1 MWRDLPEESKLKW
14 QAQRKAEFAMQRAAA
29 EDLGIV
35 YRRPLSDGR
44 AAPSE
49 AALVTA
55 APATAA
61 PAAVNLE
68 MPPVPP
74 AAGPS
79 HPLPTDLVEIG
90 STFFGRYSLI
100 AKIGSG
106 TYGTVYEAKDDSIG
120 RSVAIKFMRNNSGFA
135 RGDVQ
140 EDLKHEATVLHTV
153 CQNAPPELAML
164 FPKLLGSVASGPL
177 DALIFELVS
186 TTPVHRATCPLPRG
200 ECRAVACQLLLAIA
214 RLHDVSYCHLDVHP
228 GNCLWR
234 ATDQRLWLTD
244 FGCSEAL
251 NAHRFVQKQRF
262 THYGTPPTR
271 APELRGGATDE
282 KAVAPPVDYWA
293 CGCVLYNV
301 ATGKQLFPPPRC
313 NVASGR
319 WTENDLFHRG
329 AGHYRKSFFQELGL
343 DVEDDLIRGIIR
355 LCHPMPAE
363 RPFLRAGAT
372 GPDAKTLLTAI
383 GPPLTG
389 LATLSALNLESTP
402 R

>member
-14 QAQRKAEFAMQRAAA
+14 QAKSKAEFAMQRAAA

-49 AALVTA
+49 AALATA

-61 PAAVNLE
+61 PAAVNLTAAPAVVNLE

-100 AKIGSG
+100 ANIGSG

-177 DALIFELVS
+177 DALMFELVS
-186 TTPVHRATCPLPRG
+186 TTSLHRATLHTRPLPRG

-244 FGCSEAL
+244 FGCGEVV
-251 NAHRFVQKQRF
+251 NAQRFVQKPRF

-271 APELRGGATDE
+271 APELRGGATDA
-282 KAVAPPVDYWA
+282 KALAPPVDCWA
-293 CGCVLYNV
+293 FGCVLH
-301 ATGKQLFPPPRC
+301 T
-313 NVASGR
+313 
-319 WTENDLFHRG
+319 
-329 AGHYRKSFFQELGL
+329 
-343 DVEDDLIRGIIR
+343 
-355 LCHPMPAE
+355 
-363 RPFLRAGAT
+363 
-372 GPDAKTLLTAI
+372 
-383 GPPLTG
+383 
-389 LATLSALNLESTP
+389 
-402 R
+402 